1 MPQFVQGEAGQNTHS
16 QPAFGSVIVWQIL
29 KRLWQ
34 EEDAQDMVE
43 YALLL
48 AFVALAAVS
57 LLSGIGTSIKGVF
70 TSINTNLAAARAAG
84 S

>member
-1 MPQFVQGEAGQNTHS
+1 MINTMFR
-16 QPAFGSVIVWQIL
+16 AFWI
-29 KRLWQ
+29 
-34 EEDAQDMVE
+34 EEEGQDMVE

-57 LLSGIGTSIKGVF
+57 LLTGVKN
-70 TSINTNLAAARAAG
+70 SINSIWTSVSSNLSSAA